1 RVRAG
6 RSCRWRWMRILR
18 APASA
23 AVRVITARGPRHEL
37 VRVGS
42 ADGPAGLPHLLAGR
56 KSRLESRLAT
66 HARRPPGR
74 DVGQPIGAETY
85 PATHAACVCR
95 AAFHPGGLASP
106 ILLAPLENELFS
118 ARVT

>member
-1 RVRAG
+1 RVRSG
-6 RSCRWRWMRILR
+6 DVRSVPTRRSSDL
-18 APASA
+18 
-23 AVRVITARGPRHEL
+23 
-37 VRVGS
+37 
-42 ADGPAGLPHLLAGR
+42 GLPHLLAGR

-66 HARRPPGR
+66 HARRLPGR

-106 ILLAPLENELFS
+106 ILLAPLEDRKSTRLNS
-118 ARVT
+118 SHQISSYA